1 MRSDRAGVAAVLGV
15 VVVVGIAL
23 RTQVAGVA
31 PLIPRMQDAF
41 DLPFL
46 LAGWLTSIPVVFLG
60 VMAFAGPFV
69 AAIAGTRAAI
79 AWSMLLVIVFAV
91 WRAFAGDA
99 AVLLLT
105 TLPLGVGIGLA
116 GALIPAAVR
125 NLDRAV
131 HGPALGFF
139 ALGLQAG
146 TGGAA
151 AVAVPLA
158 LMLGGWREALLALA
172 IPLVIALIIWIV
184 LWRPKADDRGAEGAS
199 ILPRTTIPLVAVFG
213 LQAFVFH
220 STLTWLPA
228 RLTEV
233 GWPEAGAGA
242 TFGLLNAFAM
252 GGTLLVAIS
261 CRTFRMRVVMTVLG
275 SLALAAGLA
284 LIAVD
289 PARSIAWA
297 CIAGVAFGMLFPIA
311 ITLPLDYARDS
322 HDALRLTAG
331 TLGLGYLVS
340 SAGSSLSGGL
350 RDLSGSFEPVFLV
363 LAVIGLLPGVAAL
376 DLRRRPP
383 PDAGAAAG
391 AEASTNPAFP

>member
-1 MRSDRAGVAAVLGV
+1 MSPHRRDVAIVLGV
-15 VVVVGIAL
+15 VLVVGIAL
-23 RTQVAGVA
+23 RTQVAGIA

-60 VMAFAGPFV
+60 GMAFAGPVV
-69 AAIAGTRAAI
+69 ARIAGTRAAI
-79 AWSMLLVIVFAV
+79 AWSMVLVIVFAV
-91 WRAFAGDA
+91 WRALAGDA
-99 AVLLLT
+99 ATLLLT
-105 TLPLGVGIGLA
+105 TLPLGAGIGLA
-116 GALIPAAVR
+116 GALIPAAAR
-125 NLDRAV
+125 NLDPGLR
-131 HGPALGFF
+131 GQALGFF

-158 LMLGGWREALLALA
+158 LLLGGWRQALLALG
-172 IPLVIALIIWIV
+172 IPVVIALIIWIAP
-184 LWRPKADDRGAEGAS
+184 WRPKGDDRGAEGAS
-199 ILPRTTIPLVAVFG
+199 VLPRTTVPLVAVFG

-233 GWPEAGAGA
+233 GWSEAGAGA

-252 GGTLLVAIS
+252 AGTLVVAVW
-261 CRTFRMRVVMTVLG
+261 CRTFRMRVLMLFLA
-275 SLALAAGLA
+275 SFALAAGLG

-289 PARSIAWA
+289 PDRTIAWA
-297 CIAGVAFGMLFPIA
+297 CIAGVAFGMMFPIA
-311 ITLPLDYARDS
+311 ITLPLDYAHDS

-331 TLGLGYLVS
+331 TLGLGYLIS

-350 RDLSGSFEPVFLV
+350 RDLSGSFELLFVV
-363 LAVIGLLPGVAAL
+363 LATIGFLPAIAAVA
-376 DLRRRPP
+376 LRRWPP
-383 PDAGAAAG
+383 PANNGRGADA
-391 AEASTNPAFP
+391 SVSPAFP

>member
-1 MRSDRAGVAAVLGV
+1 MRSDRVGVAVVLGV
-15 VVVVGIAL
+15 ILVVGIAL

-31 PLIPRMQDAF
+31 PLIPRMQVAF

-69 AAIAGTRAAI
+69 AGFAGTRAAI

-99 AVLLLT
+99 AALLLT

-172 IPLVIALIIWIV
+172 IPLVIGLIIWIA
-184 LWRPKADDRGAEGAS
+184 LWRPKVDDRGADGAS
-199 ILPRTTIPLVAVFG
+199 ILPRTTVPLVGVFG
-213 LQAFVFH
+213 LQALVFH

-252 GGTLLVAIS
+252 GGTLLVAIW
-261 CRTFRMRVVMTVLG
+261 CRSFRMRVVLTVWG

-284 LIAVD
+284 LIGVD
-289 PARSIAWA
+289 PERTIAWA

-311 ITLPLDYARDS
+311 ITLPLDYASDS
-322 HDALRLTAG
+322 QDALRLTAG

-350 RDLSGSFEPVFLV
+350 RDLGGSFEPVFLV
-363 LAVIGLLPGVAAL
+363 LAVIGLPGVAAL
-376 DLRRRPP
+376 ALRRRPP
-383 PDAGAAAG
+383 PDVGATG
-391 AEASTNPAFP
+391 AEASTSPAFP

>member
-1 MRSDRAGVAAVLGV
+1 MSPRRDAAVVLGV
-15 VVVVGIAL
+15 VLVVGIAL

-60 VMAFAGPFV
+60 GMAFAGPVV
-69 AAIAGTRAAI
+69 ARIAGTRAAI

-105 TLPLGVGIGLA
+105 TLPLGAGIGLA
-116 GALIPAAVR
+116 GALIPAAAR
-125 NLDRAV
+125 NLDQGVR
-131 HGPALGFF
+131 GPALGFF

-146 TGGAA
+146 TGGGA

-158 LMLGGWREALLALA
+158 LILGGWREALLALA
-172 IPLVIALIIWIV
+172 IPLVIGLIIWIA
-184 LWRPKADDRGAEGAS
+184 LWRPKGDDRGADGVS
-199 ILPRTTIPLVAVFG
+199 ILPRTTVPLAAVFG

-233 GWPEAGAGA
+233 GWSEAGAGA

-252 GGTLLVAIS
+252 AGTLLVAVW
-261 CRTFRMRVVMTVLG
+261 CRTFRMRVLMTFLG

-289 PARSIAWA
+289 PDRTIAWA
-297 CIAGVAFGMLFPIA
+297 CIAGVAFGMMFPIA

-322 HDALRLTAG
+322 QDALRLTAG
-331 TLGLGYLVS
+331 TIGLGYLVS

-350 RDLSGSFEPVFLV
+350 RDLSGSFEPVFVV
-363 LAVIGLLPGVAAL
+363 LAIIGFLPAIAAVA
-376 DLRRRPP
+376 LRRRPP
-383 PDAGAAAG
+383 PANDGGGADA
-391 AEASTNPAFP
+391 SVSPAFP